1 MINSDFDMTAVNKY
15 TDTTINIYD
24 NKIYHGNPEEKKV
37 SHQGELRF
45 VKAYECN
52 YCMLHFQSR
61 SKLFRHLGYCN
72 VDIIPKLCKRKLKQL
87 KITQYL
93 KGSQKCISYN
103 ADNEMDLETDNFCR
117 PAKKVK
123 VTISKSNN
131 DSAIDMDVLT
141 IMLDNLSTRNRPRY
155 NLRSQIKNKNQKSDK
170 FETRKRKANS
180 KSMKKDKPSKKKK
193 IDIEDLLADLEI

>member
-1 MINSDFDMTAVNKY
+1 M
-15 TDTTINIYD
+15 
-24 NKIYHGNPEEKKV
+24 
-37 SHQGELRF
+37 
-45 VKAYECN
+45 
-52 YCMLHFQSR
+52 
-61 SKLFRHLGYCN
+61 
-72 VDIIPKLCKRKLKQL
+72 KQL

-93 KGSQKCISYN
+93 KGNQKCISYN
-103 ADNEMDLETDNFCR
+103 ADDEMDLETDNFCR

-131 DSAIDMDVLT
+131 DAAIDMDVLT
-141 IMLDNLSTRNRPRY
+141 IMLDNLSTRNKPRY
-155 NLRSQIKNKNQKSDK
+155 NLRSQIKNKNQKSDKSK